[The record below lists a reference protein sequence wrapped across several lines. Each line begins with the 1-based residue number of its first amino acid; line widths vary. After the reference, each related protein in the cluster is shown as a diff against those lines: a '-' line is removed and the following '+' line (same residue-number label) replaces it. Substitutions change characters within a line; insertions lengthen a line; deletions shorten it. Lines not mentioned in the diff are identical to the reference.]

1 MITIDGKIEDEKSQY
16 DTNVAAAKISW
27 LSSSS
32 KIDKEEYLKGE
43 ELLSTQQHSLKEDA
57 KLSYSLLGKVFEKQ
71 LKTIEEPLKS

>member
-16 DTNVAAAKISW
+16 DANVAAAKISW

-43 ELLSTQQHSLKEDA
+43 ELLSTQQHSLKEDG